1 MTQKIFDLEDRL
13 VEFSCRII
21 EVVEVL
27 PNTRAGNYIA
37 GQLIRCG
44 LAPALL
50 YGEAQSAESRMD
62 FIHKMK
68 IVLKE
73 LKETRVCLK
82 VITRA
87 KMIAPVERINDIRSE
102 NEQLIS
108 IIAKSIDTAKKNLDA
123 EKK

>member
-1 MTQKIFDLEDRL
+1 
-13 VEFSCRII
+13 
-21 EVVEVL
+21 
-27 PNTRAGNYIA
+27 
-37 GQLIRCG
+37 
-44 LAPALL
+44 
-50 YGEAQSAESRMD
+50 
-62 FIHKMK
+62 MK